1 MKTLYPLLII
11 FLFCIKS
18 YACDCNIP
26 PLVEEFSTSDYVF
39 EGIVTSKKYSKDS
52 LTYKITFEIYKHY
65 KNGDNPKKLS
75 FILSSE
81 SKYKKIITSCDWNIN
96 LNEKWLVYTSKS
108 TRGELYFSKYCSNS
122 QLLQN
127 EHLYPSYQKWL
138 DNGNSLKVDDY
149 IYNREFRVNFPISLS
164 SLDSLFKNG
173 KKKEYIKNYTGLC
186 LLIDNKGVLKSANIQ
201 NQIIPVYDSI
211 FGLQT
216 DIKIDNNVILTEFQK
231 DAIDLVMQ
239 IKSWE
244 IRKHPVSK
252 IPVSYFQF
260 IFIEY
265 DLKNKEWKY
274 ELR

>member
-1 MKTLYPLLII
+1 MKTRYSLLII
-11 FLFCIKS
+11 FLFCTKS
-18 YACDCNIP
+18 FACDCNMP
-26 PLVEEFSTSDYVF
+26 PLVEEFTTSDYVF

-65 KNGDNPKKLS
+65 KNGDKPKNLS

-81 SKYKKIITSCDWNIN
+81 SKYKKIITSCDWSVN

-108 TRGELYFSKYCSNS
+108 TIGELYFSKYCSNS

-127 EHLYPSYQKWL
+127 EPLYSGYQRWL
-138 DNGNSLKVDDY
+138 DNGNLLKVDNF
-149 IYNREFRVNFPISLS
+149 IYNNEFRTNFSTSNS
-164 SLDSLFKNG
+164 SIDSVFKNG
-173 KKKEYIKNYTGLC
+173 KKKEYIENYTGLY

-201 NQIIPVYDSI
+201 KQIIPVYDSI

-231 DAIDLVMQ
+231 DAIDLVMRK
-239 IKSWE
+239 KSWE
-244 IRKHPVSK
+244 IRKHPISN
-252 IPVSYFQF
+252 IPVSYFQVLH
-260 IFIEY
+260 IEY
-265 DLKNKEWKY
+265 DLKNNEWKY